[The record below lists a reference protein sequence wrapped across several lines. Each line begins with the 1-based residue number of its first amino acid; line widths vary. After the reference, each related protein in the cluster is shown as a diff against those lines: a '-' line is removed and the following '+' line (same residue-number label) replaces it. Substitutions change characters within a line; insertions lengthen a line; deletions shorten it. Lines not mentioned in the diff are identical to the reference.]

1 MTAEGGASFQS
12 IKDGEDADNNNSSVI
27 SSHNYFSIIN
37 LHHVRA
43 CLKVITSTSESA
55 CQPFKFERC
64 GERQINLLLINK
76 SLVKKLIET
85 LGKDCNAIPG
95 FSSQSDLI
103 SGIYEGGFKV
113 WECTKDLLEMIS
125 EKSEELIDG
134 KNVLDLGCGSG
145 LVGIQALLLG
155 AKSVTFQ
162 DYNFDVLLFFTLPN
176 ILLNLRSKH
185 SSDDEIE
192 QVCHQRVNFL
202 YGPWSSF
209 QPEIPMSF
217 DTILSSE
224 TIYSESSY
232 PSLSGVIEKGLR
244 CDGQALI
251 ASKTYYF
258 GVGGGTRSFEE
269 YIEQNTDFESNV
281 ERIIDAC
288 VQREIIKVK
297 RKV

>member
-1 MTAEGGASFQS
+1 
-12 IKDGEDADNNNSSVI
+12 
-27 SSHNYFSIIN
+27 
-37 LHHVRA
+37 
-43 CLKVITSTSESA
+43 
-55 CQPFKFERC
+55 
-64 GERQINLLLINK
+64 
-76 SLVKKLIET
+76 
-85 LGKDCNAIPG
+85 
-95 FSSQSDLI
+95 
-103 SGIYEGGFKV
+103 V

-269 YIEQNTDFESNV
+269 YIEQNTDLESNV